1 MRRLDI
7 WFRTTKSRRLAKL
20 KKSKAW
26 RRLSLQQ
33 REVRENNMMDQLK
46 KEKQKKQDDLEK
58 EWTRKI
64 DEDDLDEDEDDLD
77 EDEDDTWETDAVE
90 RESSGDVD
98 MIEWSEDW
106 TDEEDGLITSLNS
119 AITERKST
127 WKSFIERV
135 EVEGKQKQA

>member
-1 MRRLDI
+1 
-7 WFRTTKSRRLAKL
+7 
-20 KKSKAW
+20 
-26 RRLSLQQ
+26 
-33 REVRENNMMDQLK
+33 MMDQLK

-64 DEDDLDEDEDDLD
+64 DEDDLD

-106 TDEEDGLITSLNS
+106 TDKEDGLIMSLNS